1 MQNLIL
7 GSHIAVSRGFYTHH
21 GIYIGGDKVVHYSGF
36 AQAFKKGAVQET
48 SIVDFLGD
56 EDKFKIINYPQSQ
69 AVYDPSEVATRAIN
83 RIGEDDYNVIF
94 NNCEHFACWC
104 VTGNYRCDQVN
115 SVMRQTSSALL
126 YHNLIRSKTAQ
137 ETIGRAL
144 ISTTTS
150 ATQKALIGGMIGG
163 SAVTTTSIIGAG
175 AVTAG
180 LVAAA
185 PVAVPVIAIGALV
198 GGFFSLFD

>member
-36 AQAFKKGAVQET
+36 AQAFKKGAVKET

-104 VTGNYRCDQVN
+104 VTGNYRSDQVN

-126 YHNLIRSKTAQ
+126 YHNLIRSK
-137 ETIGRAL
+137 TIGRAL